1 MCLTSSTT
9 HVLLGNRIFQV
20 AEVVVEAEA
29 KGGVFLLMRVRAK
42 AVVQARV
49 GKQYVFLA
57 KVLGISLTTS

>member
-1 MCLTSSTT
+1 MCVAPSTT
-9 HVLLGNRIFQV
+9 YAPLGDSIFQV
-20 AEVVVEAEA
+20 AQVVVEAEA